1 MKYESKSLLG
11 KTIIDVNTNGIDVET
26 KNKTTHYNFSDYL
39 GTHVIKNY
47 YNGIYTGKTRYMAFH
62 DESVKFGKR
71 KMINFSH
78 KDKDD
83 FVKIAADIDKT
94 IFDISSK
101 SDEVMRRFDTPVAFE
116 VQNESIK
123 SAGIKRIMLT
133 TVLPLVLI
141 TIALIVSF
149 FFDDAIGITI
159 KALCI
164 AGYIVDAIL
173 AVPEIR
179 YITKGIKNIPS
190 RVSIDN
196 YAVRFDDDSYDR
208 ERIEYLKITPPAYRK
223 WERCLTVRDKDGD
236 HVYTFGSS
244 DFKLSKEN
252 ARSMPDYDKLY
263 ANLKLWCHINN
274 VTFYSDLG

>member
-1 MKYESKSLLG
+1 
-11 KTIIDVNTNGIDVET
+11 
-26 KNKTTHYNFSDYL
+26 
-39 GTHVIKNY
+39 
-47 YNGIYTGKTRYMAFH
+47 
-62 DESVKFGKR
+62 
-71 KMINFSH
+71 MINFSH

-101 SDEVMRRFDTPVAFE
+101 SDEVLRHFDTPVAFE
-116 VQNESIK
+116 VSKDSIK
-123 SAGIKRIMLT
+123 SASIKRILLT

-159 KALCI
+159 KAFCI

-196 YAVRFDDDSYDR
+196 YAVRFDEDSYDR

-223 WERCLTVRDKDGD
+223 WERCLTIRDKDGD

-252 ARSMPDYDKLY
+252 GRSMPDYDKLY
-263 ANLKLWCHINN
+263 SNLKLWCHLNN